1 MTSPDSQ
8 FRDFAVH
15 EMGFSHPGNCEML
28 RHVPIEAPVAIEVC
42 GIGYAV
48 MMATPSHLDDYA
60 VGFSLSEG
68 LVTRADQ
75 IESVEVHAMTG
86 DERVRGGWI
95 VRISLQPEQADR
107 VFARIRKRVSES
119 SCGLCGV
126 ENVEQVLR
134 PLPPVTTRIASSRAA
149 IVKALSTLK
158 EHQPLGEATGAVH
171 AAAFCTPRGDIVCV
185 REDVGRHNAL
195 DKLIGALAAS
205 GIAPASGFILLSAR
219 CSYELVEKTVRAG
232 CPMLVTIS
240 APTSLAVERA
250 VSARLTLVSLARA
263 DSALLIT
270 DSMGNIASP

>member
-1 MTSPDSQ
+1 MTSPVSQ
-8 FRDFAVH
+8 SRDFAVR
-15 EMGFSHPGNCEML
+15 ELRFSHPGDREML

-48 MMATPSHLDDYA
+48 MMATPSNLDDYA

-68 LVTRADQ
+68 LVTRADE

-95 VRISLQPEQADR
+95 VRISLQPERADR

-134 PLPPVTTRIASSRAA
+134 PLPPVTARIASSRAA

-158 EHQPLGEATGAVH
+158 DYQPLGQATGAVH
-171 AAAFCTPRGDIVCV
+171 AAAFCTPGGDIVCV

-263 DSALLIT
+263 DSALLVT